1 MKRFAQRTD
10 FLIAFGLCGLGIA
23 LALACAG
30 SGKARD
36 ATTPLSPAAAKI
48 EVVKEAKKACKKLG
62 TAVGRGRDLDEKVS
76 DAQALDA
83 AKEEAAKLGADTI
96 VIVTQTAEPEAGAG
110 GTYQNIAKTVDAYA
124 CARAK

>member
-1 MKRFAQRTD
+1 MKRFVSNFCVAVV
-10 FLIAFGLCGLGIA
+10 LSLVG
-23 LALACAG
+23 CAG
-30 SGKARD
+30 GSKARD

-62 TAVGRGRDLDEKVS
+62 TAIGRGRDLDDKVA

-83 AKEEAAKLGADTI
+83 AKEEAAKLGADTM

-110 GTYQNIAKTVDAYA
+110 GTYQNIAKTVEAYA
-124 CARAK
+124 CVGAK